1 MSTDELKKTKTKRN
15 PPPPGPGRPKGSLNK
30 VTAALAEAAQE
41 YTEEALEILIEVVR
55 KGRSEAARVSA
66 ACAILDRGH
75 GKPRQMI
82 DANVTGKMS
91 LEELV
96 LASFQ
101 PAAEQAAPNR

>member
-1 MSTDELKKTKTKRN
+1 
-15 PPPPGPGRPKGSLNK
+15 
-30 VTAALAEAAQE
+30 
-41 YTEEALEILIEVVR
+41 
-55 KGRSEAARVSA
+55 
-66 ACAILDRGH
+66 
-75 GKPRQMI
+75 MI